1 MKWKNLM
8 RCATQP
14 MIAMLPSPPS
24 FGGCSFAYSRA
35 SPKAKSQ
42 RRLCRTPLLCL
53 LLPGA
58 GVLNDRHPA
67 CLAVLCPVGT
77 SPCATSSQVA
87 STLVLDLVL
96 AINLPPACAER
107 TCLCRRPRRLLPVW
121 SGDAPP
127 LRCRCCGFLFSR
139 WLPRV
144 IYAAVLSDLAS
155 G

>member
-1 MKWKNLM
+1 
-8 RCATQP
+8 
-14 MIAMLPSPPS
+14 MIAIQHVLLFSVLLL
-24 FGGCSFAYSRA
+24 
-35 SPKAKSQ
+35 
-42 RRLCRTPLLCL
+42 RRLLCHVQ
-53 LLPGA
+53 PG
-58 GVLNDRHPA
+58 
-67 CLAVLCPVGT
+67 CLDL
-77 SPCATSSQVA
+77 
-87 STLVLDLVL
+87 LVLDLVL

-144 IYAAVLSDLAS
+144 IHAAVLSDLAS